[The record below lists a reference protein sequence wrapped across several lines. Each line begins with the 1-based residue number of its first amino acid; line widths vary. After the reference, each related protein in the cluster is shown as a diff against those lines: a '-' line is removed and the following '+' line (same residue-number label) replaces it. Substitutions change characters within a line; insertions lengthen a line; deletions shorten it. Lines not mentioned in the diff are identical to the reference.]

1 MSYTRHQRLDLLAAF
16 LKELANMDKELVNMT
31 LEFIVSMSMLFLAL
45 RGVVPGSIAVV
56 VAGFNMSI
64 DLTRAIEAWR
74 RARRN
79 IEEQNV

>member
-1 MSYTRHQRLDLLAAF
+1 
-16 LKELANMDKELVNMT
+16 MDKELVEMT
-31 LEFIVSMSMLFLAL
+31 LEFVASMSMLYLAL
-45 RGVVPGSIAVV
+45 QGVVPGSIAVI

-79 IEEQNV
+79 MEAEA